1 MEASIMKK
9 FSFSRSIYQAIFGEL
24 LQFFH
29 FSHARKC
36 VLLIIAWPIAVLRS
50 FAKASFHAL
59 KAPKTS
65 CQSAHSHV

>member
-1 MEASIMKK
+1 MKN
-9 FSFSRSIYQAIFGEL
+9 FSFSRSICQAIFGEL

-29 FSHARKC
+29 FSGNRKC
-36 VLLIIAWPIAVLRS
+36 VLLIIAWPIAVLQS
-50 FAKASFHAL
+50 FAKTSFYAL

>member
-1 MEASIMKK
+1 MKK
-9 FSFSRSIYQAIFGEL
+9 ISFSRSICQAIFGEL

-29 FSHARKC
+29 FSRNRKS
-36 VLLIIAWPIAVLRS
+36 VLLIIAWPIAGLRS
-50 FAKASFHAL
+50 LAKTSFHAL